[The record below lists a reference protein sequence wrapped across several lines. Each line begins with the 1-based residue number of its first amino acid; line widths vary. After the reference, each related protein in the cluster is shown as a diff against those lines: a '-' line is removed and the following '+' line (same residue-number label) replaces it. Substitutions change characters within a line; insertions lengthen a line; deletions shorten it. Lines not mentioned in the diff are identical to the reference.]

1 MRAVVQRV
9 SNARVDIDGATAG
22 SIGRGLLILL
32 GVGHDD
38 SEEQAERLWSKIAR
52 LRIFEDAEG
61 KTNLSLADVGGE
73 VLVVSQFTL
82 FANCRRGNRPSF
94 TEAGAPD
101 EANRLYEW
109 FVERARRDMPRV
121 ETGRFGAY
129 MDVSLTNDGP
139 FTLWHAVRVEPRLS
153 LLASGALRIFDE
165 QNVRHGFLLRVAA
178 FVSRSSYQ
186 SGLKQPQSEAN
197 GRRMPRRRN
206 VSRETFVRF
215 DPAGNGEGRP
225 RRSRRARRSN
235 VQMFHVKHRNRL
247 RLQKGHRSR
256 RLGLVY

>member
-94 TEAGAPD
+94 TEAGTGCTNGSSNA
-101 EANRLYEW
+101 
-109 FVERARRDMPRV
+109 RAATCLAWKR
-121 ETGRFGAY
+121 GA
-129 MDVSLTNDGP
+129 SALTW
-139 FTLWHAVRVEPRLS
+139 T
-153 LLASGALRIFDE
+153 
-165 QNVRHGFLLRVAA
+165 
-178 FVSRSSYQ
+178 
-186 SGLKQPQSEAN
+186 
-197 GRRMPRRRN
+197 
-206 VSRETFVRF
+206 
-215 DPAGNGEGRP
+215 
-225 RRSRRARRSN
+225 
-235 VQMFHVKHRNRL
+235 
-247 RLQKGHRSR
+247 
-256 RLGLVY
+256 